1 VIGTRRVRRLESVVD
16 AVGGTPLVRLRVV
29 TKNAPDV
36 PVYAKLEFVNPGGS
50 VKDRAALR
58 MIQDALETLRL
69 VGAAMDAEK
78 HPWVKGKITI
88 KRDVAERIDS
98 EARAAFDRDEE
109 SCGLLVGP
117 ADEPLLVDAIVP
129 MENRANELHKLDP
142 ETYPRTGRMY
152 FDVDPMKF
160 ERSVRDGEAC
170 GRPVK
175 VLYHSH
181 LDVGAYF
188 SETDAQ
194 AATMG
199 GVEPSYDLAY
209 LVTSVRAGVVD
220 DQKLFVWDPER
231 KSFVEVPLT
240 IE

>member
-1 VIGTRRVRRLESVVD
+1 
-16 AVGGTPLVRLRVV
+16 
-29 TKNAPDV
+29 
-36 PVYAKLEFVNPGGS
+36 
-50 VKDRAALR
+50 
-58 MIQDALETLRL
+58 
-69 VGAAMDAEK
+69 MDEKK
-78 HPWVKGKITI
+78 HPWVKGNLTMT
-88 KRDVAERIDS
+88 RAVLARVDD
-98 EARAAFDRDEE
+98 EARAAFARDEE

-117 ADEPLLVDAIVP
+117 AEQPLSVDAIVP
-129 MENRANELHKLDP
+129 MENRANKLHALDP

-152 FDVDPMKF
+152 FDLDPMKF
-160 ERSVRDGEAC
+160 ERFVREGETN

-199 GVEPSYDLAY
+199 GDAPSYDLAY

-220 DQKLFVWDPER
+220 DRKLFVWDAVR
-231 KSFVEVPLT
+231 KSFVEAPLT
-240 IE
+240 IV

>member
-1 VIGTRRVRRLESVVD
+1 
-16 AVGGTPLVRLRVV
+16 
-29 TKNAPDV
+29 
-36 PVYAKLEFVNPGGS
+36 
-50 VKDRAALR
+50 
-58 MIQDALETLRL
+58 
-69 VGAAMDAEK
+69 MDEKK
-78 HPWVKGKITI
+78 HPWVKGNLTMT
-88 KRDVAERIDS
+88 RAVLARVDD
-98 EARAAFDRDEE
+98 EARAAFERDEE

-117 ADEPLLVDAIVP
+117 AEEPLSVDAIVP
-129 MENRANELHKLDP
+129 MENRANKLHKLDP

-152 FDVDPMKF
+152 FDLDPMKF
-160 ERSVRDGEAC
+160 ERFVREGETN

-199 GVEPSYDLAY
+199 GDAPSYDLAY

-220 DQKLFVWDPER
+220 DRKLFVWDTER
-231 KSFVEVPLT
+231 KSFVEAPLT
-240 IE
+240 IV